1 MHAVRRFRVFV
12 DLSRLRANL
21 ARVDGRPATDD
32 HARAFLADAGFEKLR
47 TIPAPNAFLADDHA
61 LAHLEPDE
69 VRSVHLLEEEAAS
82 DDGATYEAA
91 RQVREHRKFSV
102 TPYAAR

>member
-1 MHAVRRFRVFV
+1 MNAARRFRVFV
-12 DLSRLRANL
+12 DLGRLRANL
-21 ARVDGRPATDD
+21 ARVDGRPASDD

-47 TIPAPNAFLADDHA
+47 TIPAPNAFLADEHA

-69 VRSVHLLEEEAAS
+69 VRSVYQLEDETES
-82 DDGATYEAA
+82 DDGASYEAA

-102 TPYAAR
+102 TPYAAW